1 MITKDTPLLEV
12 MAIHDALLALYAP
25 LSQYIAGSG
34 EQFLV
39 PVNIQA
45 EVVRSLLVTA
55 GAVPN

>member
-1 MITKDTPLLEV
+1 MITKDTPMPDV
-12 MAIHDALLALYAP
+12 MAVRDALLSLYIP

-39 PVNIQA
+39 PVNTQA